1 MAAST
6 TLSYHISGP
15 VVVQATV
22 GSLTAALRAYANV
35 GVCEDGIDLEFRPF
49 VSEIKHDGG
58 GGPPGDALEFIF
70 LNWSIMARFT
80 LVPFAGTY
88 MNMLRQ
94 MSQGS
99 NAGTEGT
106 MVTPGSL
113 YGQGNTASPFTAATN
128 NLPALKFTSSD
139 PDGGW
144 TLNNCMITRPGSGKW
159 STREVKPQLEVRAI
173 NNIIIGNV
181 TSIASNSLYTRS

>member
-6 TLSYHISGP
+6 TLSYHVSGA
-15 VVVQATV
+15 VILQATV
-22 GSLTAALRAYANV
+22 GALTSGVRAYGNI

-70 LNWSIMARFT
+70 LNWSILIRCT

-88 MNMLRQ
+88 VNMLHA
-94 MSQGS
+94 MSQG
-99 NAGTEGT
+99 NNGGTEGV
-106 MVTPGSL
+106 MGSPGAL
-113 YGQGNTASPFTAATN
+113 YGAGNSLTPATN
-128 NLPALKFTSSD
+128 NLPSVKFTSAD

-144 TLNNCMITRPGSGKW
+144 TLNSAMVTRPGSGKW
-159 STREVKPQLEVRAI
+159 STRETKPQFEFRAI
-173 NNIIIGNV
+173 NNILVGVNPTILAN
-181 TSIASNSLYTRS
+181 TLYARS